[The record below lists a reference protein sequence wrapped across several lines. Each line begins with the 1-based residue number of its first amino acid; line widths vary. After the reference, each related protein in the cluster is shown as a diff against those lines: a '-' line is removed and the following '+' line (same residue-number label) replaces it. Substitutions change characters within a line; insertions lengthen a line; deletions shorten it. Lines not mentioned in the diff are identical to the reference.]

1 MPLETKFKKSILE
14 NQNYM
19 AVGAVLS
26 SCAHKFPVGRSPNFP
41 GRGLSSNFPER
52 KASPPSLYVQLKT
65 RICTRVTSVASVH
78 QRNRRNF
85 AQILVLILQNRNLVI
100 FMSSSLKIHCGTT
113 CKLNEC
119 GRNSRNGLTK
129 HLENIPESDRNKK
142 VCKFKL
148 SNSRSDFLECR
159 LNLTYSPLSY
169 RRNTFI
175 QMIKVQ

>member
-78 QRNRRNF
+78 QRNRRKELSLCHKLKCCNPY
-85 AQILVLILQNRNLVI
+85 ILAICWCKLIKFQTLIIWSNI
-100 FMSSSLKIHCGTT
+100 IYSLKCLRSTT
-113 CKLNEC
+113 LGCKDIRIGKSEFVAK
-119 GRNSRNGLTK
+119 TQ
-129 HLENIPESDRNKK
+129 
-142 VCKFKL
+142 
-148 SNSRSDFLECR
+148 FLYF
-159 LNLTYSPLSY
+159 L
-169 RRNTFI
+169 
-175 QMIKVQ
+175 K